1 MITVEK
7 LTRRFGVKTAVDNV
21 TFSTE
26 KGQVL
31 GFLGPNGAG
40 KTTTMRMITGYLEPS
55 SGSISVGGVDM
66 LRNPMAAKAMIG
78 YLPEQ
83 SPAYKDMT
91 ARSFLAFSASIRG
104 LSGAKAKAA
113 VDRVISLCHL
123 EKVVNQ
129 SIDTLSKG
137 YVQRVCFAQA
147 IIHDPPVLIMDEP
160 TDGLDPN
167 QKHGVRNLIRE
178 MGKTKTI
185 IISTHILEEVEAVCT
200 RAVIIADGKIVAD
213 GSPAELMTRSDKA
226 GTLLVGL
233 KSGDAAA
240 FQESLRNLPQVRKV
254 ESERDAAIPTIRI
267 HPDAADNL
275 PALASKVLAMASE
288 RGLAVGD
295 LCFDPGRLDEVF
307 RKVTLND
314 DSEGVR

>member
-1 MITVEK
+1 MIPVEK
-7 LTRRFGVKTAVDNV
+7 LTRRFGPKTAVDNV
-21 TFSTE
+21 SFSVE

-55 SGSISVGGVDM
+55 SGSISVGGIDM
-66 LRNPMAAKAMIG
+66 LKSPMTAKALIG

-91 ARSFLAFSASIRG
+91 ARSFLTFAASLRG
-104 LSGAKAKAA
+104 MSGAKSREA
-113 VDRVISLCHL
+113 VDRVVSLCHL

-137 YVQRVCFAQA
+137 FVQRVCFAQA
-147 IIHDPPVLIMDEP
+147 IVHDPPVLIMDEP

-167 QKHGVRNLIRE
+167 QKHGVRQLIRE

-185 IISTHILEEVEAVCT
+185 IISTHILEEVEAVCA
-200 RAVIIADGKIVAD
+200 RAIIIADGKIVAD
-213 GSPAELMTRSDKA
+213 GAPTELMARSNKA
-226 GTLLVGL
+226 GTLVVGI
-233 KSGDAAA
+233 KSGDVPV
-240 FQESLRNLPQVRKV
+240 FQESLRNLPQIRKV
-254 ESERDAAIPTIRI
+254 DIERDAASPTLRI
-267 HPDAADNL
+267 HPDSKDNL
-275 PALASKVLAMASE
+275 ALLAAKVAGMATE
-288 RGLAVGD
+288 RGIVLSELRTD
-295 LCFDPGRLDEVF
+295 SGRLDEVF

-314 DSEGVR
+314 DTEV